1 LELPPVTLTVGPD
14 QASWH
19 SADGETAMQ
28 SATVS
33 VSNSGDDAFTVTAT
47 ENAPWLSVS
56 QSGSTTP
63 LQLTLTADPAYL
75 ESGQTLDTMLSV
87 EETTASGTETVMVP
101 VSFSMGYNSTPEPGD
116 SMYKIFLPIVLKP

>member
-1 LELPPVTLTVGPD
+1 
-14 QASWH
+14 
-19 SADGETAMQ
+19 
-28 SATVS
+28 
-33 VSNSGDDAFTVTAT
+33 VSNSGDDTFTVTAT

-87 EETTASGTETVMVP
+87 EGTMASGTETLMVP
-101 VSFSMGYNSTPEPGD
+101 VSLSMGYNPTPGPGG